1 MGKRWGWLECA
12 LGANC
17 DHVLTLNYQSMV
29 ERPIK
34 RGGGTK
40 VVERP
45 ARVDGKGR
53 RFAQISEMRQNVI
66 VLR

>member
-1 MGKRWGWLECA
+1 MNARWAPIATMYLK
-12 LGANC
+12 
-17 DHVLTLNYQSMV
+17 LNYQSMV

-34 RGGGTK
+34 RGRRNK
-40 VVERP
+40 VVGRP

>member
-1 MGKRWGWLECA
+1 
-12 LGANC
+12 
-17 DHVLTLNYQSMV
+17 MV
-29 ERPIK
+29 ERPIS
-34 RGGGTK
+34 GGGGIK

-45 ARVDGKGR
+45 ARVHGKGR